1 MARPKKHR
9 KCNCNPEANYF
20 KPRGIPLRELKE
32 VELEKD
38 ELEAIKLADYDGL
51 AQEEAAIKMGISR
64 QTFGRIVKSARL
76 KIASALLN
84 GNALKIND

>member
-9 KCNCNPEANYF
+9 ECKCNPEANYF
-20 KPRGIPLRELKE
+20 KPRGIPLRELTE

-38 ELEAIKLADYDGL
+38 ELEAVKLADYDGL
-51 AQEEAAIKMGISR
+51 AQEEASINMGISR
-64 QTFGRIVKSARL
+64 QTFGRIVKSARY